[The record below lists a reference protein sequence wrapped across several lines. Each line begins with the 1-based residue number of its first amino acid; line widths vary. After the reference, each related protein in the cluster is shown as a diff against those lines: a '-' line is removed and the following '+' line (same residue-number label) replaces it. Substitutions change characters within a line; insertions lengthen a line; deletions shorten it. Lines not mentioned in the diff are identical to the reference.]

1 MAWFLKVT
9 ERIWRQWDEYDE
21 RTKAGTWMTFGL
33 KATRTLRWNGEND
46 ERTKA
51 GTWAQRNE

>member
-33 KATRTLRWNGEND
+33 KATRTLRWNGEYD
-46 ERTKA
+46 ERTKV
-51 GTWAQRNE
+51 GTWA